1 MRPTRWIS
9 VALCLLTAV
18 ASASAQGKGAGKPDK
33 QDKAGKPDKAV
44 ARGAIKQDKPAAALK
59 QNNSAKATKDLRK
72 DVRKEFRE
80 VGGEVVRTNPRSLA
94 SSSRKG
100 HQLVGRAISKA
111 HMRGLSDDAFVLT
124 PSGPRTL
131 ILNRTGDLLVDIDDD
146 RDIGVWK
153 VVTARETNKEG
164 SPSFCRSGAGHPV
177 WGRQWC
183 VDKGFGLGVDQDVR
197 WARAIDFDN
206 VIFRQDVND
215 ADLTRNVLLDVLGD
229 VVFNRLATHA
239 ITLGFV
245 DPLTGRWIG
254 QPTGGPRV
262 LLLSS
267 GARPVAEVVD
277 ANRDGRADLLLVA
290 TRP

>member
-9 VALCLLTAV
+9 FALCLSTAV
-18 ASASAQGKGAGKPDK
+18 ASASAQGKGGGNKP
-33 QDKAGKPDKAV
+33 DKAGKPDKAV
-44 ARGAIKQDKPAAALK
+44 ARGEANGQKQDKPD
-59 QNNSAKATKDLRK
+59 KAHRAHGDLGK
-72 DVRKEFRE
+72 EARKELRE
-80 VGGEVVRTNPRSLA
+80 VGGEVVRSNARSLA
-94 SSSRKG
+94 ASGKKG

-111 HMRGLSDDAFVLT
+111 NKRGLSNDDFVVT
-124 PSGPRTL
+124 PSGARTL
-131 ILNRTGDLLVDIDDD
+131 ILNRTGALLVDVDDD

-183 VDKGFGLGVDQDVR
+183 VDKGFGLGFDQDIR
-197 WARAIDFDN
+197 WARGVDADN
-206 VIFRQDVND
+206 VIFRRDVND
-215 ADLTRNVLLDVLGD
+215 TDMTRSVLLDVLGD

-245 DPLTGRWIG
+245 EPLTGRWIG

-262 LLLSS
+262 LLVSS
-267 GARPVAEVVD
+267 GARPVAELVD
-277 ANRDGRADLLLVA
+277 VNRDGRAELMLVA

>member
-9 VALCLLTAV
+9 FALCLSTAV
-18 ASASAQGKGAGKPDK
+18 ASASAQGKGDGNKP
-33 QDKAGKPDKAV
+33 DKAGKPDKAA
-44 ARGAIKQDKPAAALK
+44 ARGVAKGHKQDKQETA
-59 QNNSAKATKDLRK
+59 RK
-72 DVRKEFRE
+72 DYGKESRKELRE
-80 VGGEVVRTNPRSLA
+80 LGGEVMRSNARSLA
-94 SSSRKG
+94 ASGKKG
-100 HQLVGRAISKA
+100 HRLVGRAISKA
-111 HMRGLSDDAFVLT
+111 NKRGMSDDDFVVR
-124 PSGPRTL
+124 PSGARTL
-131 ILNRTGDLLVDIDDD
+131 ILNRTGALLVDVDDD

-183 VDKGFGLGVDQDVR
+183 VDKGFGLGFDHDVR
-197 WARAIDFDN
+197 WARAVDADN
-206 VIFRQDVND
+206 VIFRRDVSD
-215 ADLTRNVLLDVLGD
+215 TDMTRSVLLGVLGD

-245 DPLTGRWIG
+245 DPLAGRWIG

-262 LLLSS
+262 LLVSS
-267 GARPVAEVVD
+267 GARPVAELVD
-277 ANRDGRADLLLVA
+277 VNRDGRAELMLVA

>member
-9 VALCLLTAV
+9 FALCLTTAV
-18 ASASAQGKGAGKPDK
+18 ASASAQGKGGGNKPDK
-33 QDKAGKPDKAV
+33 PDKPDKVEKAGKPDKV
-44 ARGAIKQDKPAAALK
+44 IGKGHKQDK
-59 QNNSAKATKDLRK
+59 SDKAIKDLRK
-72 DVRKEFRE
+72 DSRKELRE
-80 VGGEVVRTNPRSLA
+80 AGGEVVRSDARSLA
-94 SSSRKG
+94 ASRRKG
-100 HQLVGRAISKA
+100 HQLVGRTISKA
-111 HMRGLSDDAFVLT
+111 NMRGVSDDEFVIT

-131 ILNRTGDLLVDIDDD
+131 ILNRAGDLLLDIDDD

-153 VVTARETNKEG
+153 VVAARETNKEG

-183 VDKGFGLGVDQDVR
+183 VDKGFGLGVDHDVR
-197 WARAIDFDN
+197 WARATDVDN
-206 VIFRQDVND
+206 VIFRREVND
-215 ADLTRNVLLDVLGD
+215 ADLTRNVLFDVLGD
-229 VVFNRLATHA
+229 VVFNRLAAHA

-245 DPLTGRWIG
+245 DPLAGRWIG

-267 GARPVAEVVD
+267 GSRPVAELVD
-277 ANRDGRADLLLVA
+277 VNRDGRADLMLVA